1 MFFTYLGRELRRRSR
16 QALVIALGLALGI
29 GLTIAVSAASAGVKT
44 AQNAVLKSLYGVG
57 TDITVTQ
64 TATRGTGGAQSFGI
78 TGQAQT
84 TTGTKTTTSSQDTA
98 RVAPGSGTL
107 ASTTLTKIQ
116 GLSGVSGAVGSI
128 SLTDFNVSG
137 KLSQTFTQQPST
149 GATSSAG
156 RGGRGGSGSGSGGGF
171 RAGGPSGN
179 FSFSQTTMQGV
190 DVTNM
195 GIGPMSSVALA
206 SGTALTA
213 ADANS
218 AVAVVNSSYATQDS
232 IKVGSTEKLGGTSF
246 KVIGIVT
253 TSADEDYFIP
263 LAEAQKISS
272 ETGKVTT
279 VYVEAASSTD
289 INSVA
294 SEISKT
300 ASGSTVSTSAELA
313 NSVSGSLS
321 STASL
326 ANNLGKWLSIGV
338 LIAAFLVAALFTM
351 SAVGRRTREFGTLK
365 AIGWTSR
372 RVVRQVLGESI
383 VTGLIGGILGIAVG
397 YAGAYTIDKVS
408 PALTAAPPTA
418 SFGGSNTAGGGGFGG
433 FGGGGGGGAAGAAGG
448 GGGGGGGFAAR
459 ASASHDITV
468 HLTAPV
474 DIKILLLAVGLA
486 ILGGLIAGGLGGWR
500 ASSLRPAD
508 ALSKVA

>member
-29 GLTIAVSAASAGVKT
+29 GLTIAVSAASAGVKA
-44 AQNAVLKSLYGVG
+44 AQNDVLKSLYGVG

-64 TATRGTGGAQSFGI
+64 TATRGSGGAQSFGI
-78 TGQAQT
+78 TGQAQS
-84 TTGTKTTTSSQDTA
+84 TTGTKTTTASQDTA
-98 RVAPGSGTL
+98 RVAGGSGTL
-107 ASTTLTKIQ
+107 ASTTLTKVK
-116 GLSGVSGAVGSI
+116 GLSGVADAVGSI
-128 SLTDFNVSG
+128 SLTDFNISG
-137 KLSQTFTQQPST
+137 KLTQSFTQEPST
-149 GATSSAG
+149 SPTGSAG
-156 RGGRGGSGSGSGGGF
+156 RGGRGTGGGGGGGGF

-179 FSFSQTTMQGV
+179 FSFNQTTMQGV
-190 DVTNM
+190 DVTDM
-195 GIGPMSSVALA
+195 TIGPMSSVTLA
-206 SGTALTA
+206 SGAELTA
-213 ADANS
+213 ADATK
-218 AVAVVNSSYATQDS
+218 ADAVVNSSYATQDS
-232 IKVGSTEKLGGTSF
+232 IKVGSTETLGGTKF
-246 KVIGIVT
+246 TVIGIVT

-263 LAEAQKISS
+263 LAEAQKISNDS
-272 ETGKVTT
+272 AKVTT
-279 VYVEAASSTD
+279 IYVKAASSTD

-313 NSVSGSLS
+313 NSVNGSLS

-338 LIAAFLVAALFTM
+338 LLAAFLVAALFTM

-383 VTGLIGGILGIAVG
+383 VTGLIGGIIGIGLGFG
-397 YAGAYTIDKVS
+397 GAYAIDKFA
-408 PALTAAPPTA
+408 PTLTASPSTNT
-418 SFGGSNTAGGGGFGG
+418 SSNTAGGFPGGGN
-433 FGGGGGGGAAGAAGG
+433 FGGGAGGAAGG
-448 GGGGGGGFAAR
+448 GGGGAGR
-459 ASASHDITV
+459 AGATHDIIV

-474 DIKILLLAVGLA
+474 NISILLLAVGLA

-500 ASSLRPAD
+500 AASLRPAD

>member
-44 AQNAVLKSLYGVG
+44 AQNDVLKSLYGVG

-64 TATRGTGGAQSFGI
+64 TATRGTGGAQTFGL

-116 GLSGVSGAVGSI
+116 GLSGVSGAVGSL
-128 SLTDFNVSG
+128 SLTDFNISG
-137 KLSQTFTQQPST
+137 KLTQSFTQLPST
-149 GATSSAG
+149 TPTGSADR
-156 RGGRGGSGSGSGGGF
+156 RGGGGGGGGGGF

-179 FSFSQTTMQGV
+179 FSFNQTTMQGV

-195 GIGPMSSVALA
+195 AIGPMSSVTLA
-206 SGTALTA
+206 SGAELTA
-213 ADANS
+213 ADATT
-218 AVAVVNSSYATQDS
+218 ADAVVNSSYAAQDS
-232 IKVGSTEKLGGTSF
+232 IKVGSTETLGGTKF
-246 KVIGIVT
+246 TVIGIVT
-253 TSADEDYFIP
+253 TSSDEDYFIP
-263 LAEAQKISS
+263 LAEAQKISDS
-272 ETGKVTT
+272 TGKVTT

-294 SEISKT
+294 SEISKA

-313 NSVSGSLS
+313 SSVSGSLS

-338 LIAAFLVAALFTM
+338 LIAAFLVAALFTV

-383 VTGLIGGILGIAVG
+383 VTGLVGGVIGIGLG

-408 PALTAAPPTA
+408 PALTASPTTTSA
-418 SFGGSNTAGGGGFGG
+418 SNTAGGFGG
-433 FGGGGGGGAAGAAGG
+433 AGGA

-459 ASASHDITV
+459 ANAAKDITV

>member
-44 AQNAVLKSLYGVG
+44 AQNDVLKSLYGVG

-64 TATRGTGGAQSFGI
+64 TATRGTGGAQTFGI
-78 TGQAQT
+78 TGQSQT
-84 TTGTKTTTSSQDTA
+84 TTGTKTTTSSQDSA
-98 RVAPGSGTL
+98 RVANGSGTL
-107 ASTTLTKIQ
+107 ATTTLTKIKA
-116 GLSGVSGAVGSI
+116 LSGVSDAVGSL
-128 SLTDFNVSG
+128 SLTDFDVSG
-137 KLSQTFTQQPST
+137 SLTQSFTQHTTTGST
-149 GATSSAG
+149 GSTSG
-156 RGGRGGSGSGSGGGF
+156 TSGSGSKTGSTSGAGGGSSSF
-171 RAGGPSGN
+171 SAGPPSGS
-179 FSFSQTTMQGV
+179 FSFNQTTMQGV
-190 DVTNM
+190 DVSDLT
-195 GIGPMSSVALA
+195 IGPMSSVTLK
-206 SGTALTA
+206 SGRELTA
-213 ADANS
+213 ADATT

-279 VYVEAASSTD
+279 VYVKAASSTQ
-289 INSVA
+289 ISAVA

-313 NSVSGSLS
+313 DSVTGSLS

-338 LIAAFLVAALFTM
+338 LLAAFLVAALFTM

-365 AIGWTSR
+365 AIGWTSK

-383 VTGLIGGILGIAVG
+383 VTGLIGGLLGIGIG
-397 YAGAYTIDKVS
+397 YAGAYAIDKFA
-408 PALTAAPPTA
+408 PTLTASSSTSDA
-418 SFGGSNTAGGGGFGG
+418 SNTAGGGP
-433 FGGGGGGGAAGAAGG
+433 GGGGASSAA
-448 GGGGGGGFAAR
+448 
-459 ASASHDITV
+459 HDITV

-474 DIKILLLAVGLA
+474 DISILLLAVGLA

>member
-29 GLTIAVSAASAGVKT
+29 GLTIAVSAASAGVKA
-44 AQNAVLKSLYGVG
+44 AQADVLKSLYGVG

-78 TGQAQT
+78 TGQSQT
-84 TTGTKTTTSSQDTA
+84 TTGTKTTTTSQDTA
-98 RVAPGSGTL
+98 RLAIGSGTL
-107 ASTTLTKIQ
+107 ATTTLTKIQ
-116 GLSGVSGAVGSI
+116 GLSGVSDAVGSL

-137 KLSQTFTQQPST
+137 SLQQSFTQAPST
-149 GATSSAG
+149 SSTSGAG
-156 RGGRGGSGSGSGGGF
+156 NRGGGNGSGTNGGGGGSF
-171 RAGGPSGN
+171 RAGPPSGN
-179 FSFSQTTMQGV
+179 FSFNQTTMQGV
-190 DVTNM
+190 NVSDMT
-195 GIGPMSSVALA
+195 IGPMSSVTLSSGRELA
-206 SGTALTA
+206 AG
-213 ADANS
+213 DATS

-232 IKVGSTEKLGGTSF
+232 IKVGSTETLGGTKF
-246 KVIGIVT
+246 TVVGIVT
-253 TSADEDYFIP
+253 TSASEDYFIP
-263 LAEAQKISS
+263 LAEAQKIST
-272 ETGKVTT
+272 ETGKVST
-279 VYVEAASSTD
+279 VYVKATSSTQ

-300 ASGSTVSTSAELA
+300 ASGSTVSTSADLA
-313 NSVSGSLS
+313 SSVSGSLS

-338 LIAAFLVAALFTM
+338 LLAAFLVAALFTM

-383 VTGLIGGILGIAVG
+383 VTGLIGGIIGIGIG
-397 YAGAYTIDKVS
+397 YGGAYAIGKFAPT
-408 PALTAAPPTA
+408 LTASDTPASTA
-418 SFGGSNTAGGGGFGG
+418 SNTAGG
-433 FGGGGGGGAAGAAGG
+433 FGGGASR
-448 GGGGGGGFAAR
+448 FAA
-459 ASASHDITV
+459 ANDIKV

-474 DIKILLLAVGLA
+474 DINILLLAVGLA

>member
-44 AQNAVLKSLYGVG
+44 AQNDVLKSLYGVG

-64 TATRGTGGAQSFGI
+64 TATRGTGGAQTFGL

-84 TTGTKTTTSSQDTA
+84 TTGTKTTTSTQDTA
-98 RVAPGSGTL
+98 RVVPGTGTL
-107 ASTTLTKIQ
+107 ATTTLTKIQ
-116 GLSGVSGAVGSI
+116 GLSGVSGAVGSL
-128 SLTDFNVSG
+128 SLADFNISG
-137 KLSQTFTQQPST
+137 KLTQSFTQLPST
-149 GATSSAG
+149 TPTGSATR
-156 RGGRGGSGSGSGGGF
+156 RGGGGGGGGGGF

-179 FSFSQTTMQGV
+179 FSFNQTTVQGV

-195 GIGPMSSVALA
+195 AIGPMSSVTLA
-206 SGTALTA
+206 SGRELKSS
-213 ADANS
+213 DATS
-218 AVAVVNSSYATQDS
+218 AVAVVNSSYATQNS
-232 IKVGSTEKLGGTSF
+232 VKVGSTETLGGTKF
-246 KVIGIVT
+246 TIVGIVT
-253 TSADEDYFIP
+253 TSSSEDYFIP

-279 VYVEAASSTD
+279 VYVQAASSND
-289 INSVA
+289 ITAVA

-338 LIAAFLVAALFTM
+338 LLAAFLVAALFTM
-351 SAVGRRTREFGTLK
+351 AAVGRRTREFGTLK
-365 AIGWTSR
+365 AIGWTSK
-372 RVVRQVLGESI
+372 RVVSQVLGESI
-383 VTGLIGGILGIAVG
+383 VTGLIGGVIGIGLGFG
-397 YAGAYTIDKVS
+397 GAYAIDKFA
-408 PALTAAPPTA
+408 PTLTASSSTSSA
-418 SFGGSNTAGGGGFGG
+418 SNTAGGFP
-433 FGGGGGGGAAGAAGG
+433 GGGGAASAAK
-448 GGGGGGGFAAR
+448 
-459 ASASHDITV
+459 DITV

-474 DIKILLLAVGLA
+474 DLSVLALAVGLA
-486 ILGGLIAGGLGGWR
+486 ILGGLIAGGVGGWR

>member
-29 GLTIAVSAASAGVKT
+29 GLTIAVSAASSGVKV
-44 AQNAVLKSLYGVG
+44 AQNDVLKSLYGVG

-78 TGQAQT
+78 TGQSQT
-84 TTGTKTTTSSQDTA
+84 TTGTKTTTTSQDTA
-98 RVAPGSGTL
+98 RVANGSGTL
-107 ASTTLTKIQ
+107 TSTTLTKIK
-116 GLSGVSGAVGSI
+116 GLSGVSDAVGSL

-137 KLSQTFTQQPST
+137 SLTQSFTQNKSSSSGSSSTSKAPS
-149 GATSSAG
+149 GSSTS
-156 RGGRGGSGSGSGGGF
+156 GSGSGSF
-171 RAGGPSGN
+171 QAGPPSGN
-179 FSFSQTTMQGV
+179 FSFNQTTMQGV
-190 DVTNM
+190 DVSDMT
-195 GIGPMSSVALA
+195 IGPMSSVTLS
-206 SGTALTA
+206 SGRELTA
-213 ADANS
+213 SDANS
-218 AVAVVNSSYATQDS
+218 AVVVVNSSYATQNS
-232 IKVGSTEKLGGTSF
+232 IKVGSTETLGGTKF
-246 KVIGIVT
+246 TVVGIVT
-253 TSADEDYFIP
+253 TSSSEDYFMP

-272 ETGKVTT
+272 DTGKVTT
-279 VYVEAASSTD
+279 VYVKAASSTQ
-289 INSVA
+289 ISTVA

-300 ASGSTVSTSAELA
+300 ASGSTVSTSADLA

-338 LIAAFLVAALFTM
+338 LLAAFLVAALFTM

-383 VTGLIGGILGIAVG
+383 VTGLIGGVLGIGIG
-397 YAGAYTIDKVS
+397 YAGAFAIDKFA
-408 PALTAAPPTA
+408 PTLTASSSTSSA
-418 SFGGSNTAGGGGFGG
+418 SNTAGGGP
-433 FGGGGGGGAAGAAGG
+433 GGAAANSAA
-448 GGGGGGGFAAR
+448 
-459 ASASHDITV
+459 HDITV

-474 DIKILLLAVGLA
+474 DLSILALAVGLA
-486 ILGGLIAGGLGGWR
+486 VLGGLIAGGLGGWR

-508 ALSKVA
+508 ALAKVA

>member
-44 AQNAVLKSLYGVG
+44 AQNDVLKSLYGVG

-64 TATRGTGGAQSFGI
+64 TATRGTGGAQTFGL

-98 RVAPGSGTL
+98 RVVPGTGTL
-107 ASTTLTKIQ
+107 ATTTLTKIQ
-116 GLSGVSGAVGSI
+116 GLSGVSGAVGSLA
-128 SLTDFNVSG
+128 LTDFDVSG
-137 KLSQTFTQQPST
+137 KLTQSFTQHTTTGST
-149 GATSSAG
+149 GSTSG
-156 RGGRGGSGSGSGGGF
+156 TSGSGSKTGSTSSTSGAGGGSSSF
-171 RAGGPSGN
+171 SAGPPSGS
-179 FSFSQTTMQGV
+179 FSFNQTTMQGV
-190 DVTNM
+190 DVSDLT
-195 GIGPMSSVALA
+195 IGPMSSVTLK
-206 SGTALTA
+206 SGRELTA
-213 ADANS
+213 ADATS
-218 AVAVVNSSYATQDS
+218 AVAVVNSSYATQES
-232 IKVGSTEKLGGTSF
+232 IKVGSTETLGGTKF
-246 KVIGIVT
+246 TVVGIVT
-253 TSADEDYFIP
+253 TSSSEDYFIP

-279 VYVEAASSTD
+279 VYVKAASSTQ
-289 INSVA
+289 ISAVA

-313 NSVSGSLS
+313 DSVTGSLS

-338 LIAAFLVAALFTM
+338 LLAAFLVAALFTM

-365 AIGWTSR
+365 AIGWTSK

-383 VTGLIGGILGIAVG
+383 VTGLIGGLLGIGIG
-397 YAGAYTIDKVS
+397 YAGAYAIDKFA
-408 PALTAAPPTA
+408 PTLTASSSTSDA
-418 SFGGSNTAGGGGFGG
+418 SNTAGGGP
-433 FGGGGGGGAAGAAGG
+433 GGGGASSAA
-448 GGGGGGGFAAR
+448 
-459 ASASHDITV
+459 HDITV

-474 DIKILLLAVGLA
+474 DISILLLAVGLA

>member
-29 GLTIAVSAASAGVKT
+29 GLTIAVSAASAGVKA
-44 AQNAVLKSLYGVG
+44 AQNDVLKSLYGVG

-64 TATRGTGGAQSFGI
+64 TATRGTGGAQTFGI

-84 TTGTKTTTSSQDTA
+84 TTGTKTTTASQDTA

-116 GLSGVSGAVGSI
+116 GLSGVSGAVGSL
-128 SLTDFNVSG
+128 SLTDFDVSG
-137 KLSQTFTQQPST
+137 KLSQSFTQLPST
-149 GATSSAG
+149 TATGSAG
-156 RGGRGGSGSGSGGGF
+156 RGTRGTGGGTTGGGF

-190 DVTNM
+190 DVSNM
-195 GIGPMSSVALA
+195 AIGPMSSVTLSSGRELA
-206 SGTALTA
+206 AS
-213 ADANS
+213 DANS
-218 AVAVVNSSYATQDS
+218 AVAVINSSYATQES
-232 IKVGSTEKLGGTSF
+232 IKVGATETLGGTKF
-246 KVIGIVT
+246 TVVGIVT
-253 TSADEDYFIP
+253 TSSDEDYFIP

-289 INSVA
+289 INAVA

-383 VTGLIGGILGIAVG
+383 VTGLIGGLIGIAIG

-408 PALTAAPPTA
+408 PALTAAPATSSA
-418 SFGGSNTAGGGGFGG
+418 SNTAGGFP
-433 FGGGGGGGAAGAAGG
+433 GGGGAAG
-448 GGGGGGGFAAR
+448 GGGFAGR
-459 ASASHDITV
+459 ATTAKDITV

>member
-29 GLTIAVSAASAGVKT
+29 GLTIAVSAASAGVKS
-44 AQNAVLKSLYGVG
+44 AQNDVLKSLYGVG

-64 TATRGTGGAQSFGI
+64 TATRGTGGAQTFGI
-78 TGQAQT
+78 TGQSQT
-84 TTGTKTTTSSQDTA
+84 TTGTKTTTSSQDSA
-98 RVAPGSGTL
+98 RLANGSGTL
-107 ASTTLTKIQ
+107 ATTTLTKIK
-116 GLSGVSGAVGSI
+116 GLSGVSDAVGSL
-128 SLTDFNVSG
+128 SLTDFDVSG
-137 KLSQTFTQQPST
+137 SLTQSFTQHTTTPST
-149 GATSSAG
+149 TSTSGASGSKS
-156 RGGRGGSGSGSGGGF
+156 GGTTSGSGGSNSF
-171 RAGGPSGN
+171 SAGPPSGS
-179 FSFSQTTMQGV
+179 FSFNQTTMQGV
-190 DVTNM
+190 DVSDLT
-195 GIGPMSSVALA
+195 IGPMSSVTLK
-206 SGTALTA
+206 SGRELTSS
-213 ADANS
+213 DSTS
-218 AVAVVNSSYATQDS
+218 AVAVVNSSYATQES
-232 IKVGSTEKLGGTSF
+232 IKVGSTETLGGTKF
-246 KVIGIVT
+246 TVVGIVT
-253 TSADEDYFIP
+253 TSSSEDYFIP

-279 VYVEAASSTD
+279 VYVKATSSTE
-289 INSVA
+289 ISAVA

-313 NSVSGSLS
+313 SSVTGSLS

-338 LIAAFLVAALFTM
+338 LLAAFLVAALFTM

-383 VTGLIGGILGIAVG
+383 VTGLIGGLLGIGIG
-397 YAGAYTIDKVS
+397 YAGAYAIDKFA
-408 PALTAAPPTA
+408 PTLTASSSTSDA
-418 SFGGSNTAGGGGFGG
+418 SNTAGGGP
-433 FGGGGGGGAAGAAGG
+433 GGGGTTSAA
-448 GGGGGGGFAAR
+448 
-459 ASASHDITV
+459 HDITV

-474 DIKILLLAVGLA
+474 DISILLLAVGLA

>member
-44 AQNAVLKSLYGVG
+44 AQNDVLKSLYGVG

-64 TATRGTGGAQSFGI
+64 TATRGTGGAQTFGI
-78 TGQAQT
+78 TGQSQT
-84 TTGTKTTTSSQDTA
+84 TTGTKTTTSSQDSA
-98 RVAPGSGTL
+98 RVANGSGTL
-107 ASTTLTKIQ
+107 ATTTLTKIKA
-116 GLSGVSGAVGSI
+116 LSGVSDAVGSL
-128 SLTDFNVSG
+128 SLTDFDVSG
-137 KLSQTFTQQPST
+137 SLTQSFTQHTTTGST
-149 GATSSAG
+149 GSTSG
-156 RGGRGGSGSGSGGGF
+156 TSGSGSKTGSTGSTSGAGGGSSSF
-171 RAGGPSGN
+171 SAGPPSGS
-179 FSFSQTTMQGV
+179 FSFNQTTMQGV
-190 DVTNM
+190 DVSDLT
-195 GIGPMSSVALA
+195 IGPMSSVTLK
-206 SGTALTA
+206 SGRELTA
-213 ADANS
+213 ADATT
-218 AVAVVNSSYATQDS
+218 AVAVVNSSYATQEN
-232 IKVGSTEKLGGTSF
+232 IKVGSTETLGGTKF
-246 KVIGIVT
+246 TVVGIVT
-253 TSADEDYFIP
+253 TSSSEDYFIP

-279 VYVEAASSTD
+279 VYVKAASSTQ
-289 INSVA
+289 ISAVA

-313 NSVSGSLS
+313 DSVTGSLS

-338 LIAAFLVAALFTM
+338 LLAAFLVAALFTM

-365 AIGWTSR
+365 AIGWTSK

-383 VTGLIGGILGIAVG
+383 VTGLIGGLLGIGIG
-397 YAGAYTIDKVS
+397 YAGAYAIDKFA
-408 PALTAAPPTA
+408 PTLTASSSTSDA
-418 SFGGSNTAGGGGFGG
+418 SNTAGGGP
-433 FGGGGGGGAAGAAGG
+433 GGGGASSAA
-448 GGGGGGGFAAR
+448 
-459 ASASHDITV
+459 HDITV

-474 DIKILLLAVGLA
+474 DISILLLAVGLA

>member
-29 GLTIAVSAASAGVKT
+29 GLTIAVSAASAGVKA
-44 AQNAVLKSLYGVG
+44 AQNDVLKSLYGVG

-64 TATRGTGGAQSFGI
+64 TATRGSGGAQTFGI
-78 TGQAQT
+78 TGQSQT

-116 GLSGVSGAVGSI
+116 GLSGVSGAVGSL
-128 SLTDFNVSG
+128 SLTDFDVSG
-137 KLSQTFTQQPST
+137 KLSQTFTQQST
-149 GATSSAG
+149 TGGTGSSSGTSGTGSKT
-156 RGGRGGSGSGSGGGF
+156 GGTGGGGF
-171 RAGGPSGN
+171 SAGAPSGN
-179 FSFSQTTMQGV
+179 FSFNQTTMEGV
-190 DVTNM
+190 DVSNLTV
-195 GIGPMSSVALA
+195 GPMSSVTLS
-206 SGTALTA
+206 SGRELTSS
-213 ADANS
+213 DATS

-232 IKVGSTEKLGGTSF
+232 IKVGSTETLGGTKF
-246 KVIGIVT
+246 TVVGIVT
-253 TSADEDYFIP
+253 TSSSEDYFIP

-383 VTGLIGGILGIAVG
+383 VTGLIGGAIGIGIG
-397 YAGAYTIDKVS
+397 YAGAFAIDKFA
-408 PALTAAPPTA
+408 PTLTASSSTSSA
-418 SFGGSNTAGGGGFGG
+418 SNTAGGFPG
-433 FGGGGGGGAAGAAGG
+433 GGGGGGGANSAA
-448 GGGGGGGFAAR
+448 
-459 ASASHDITV
+459 HDITV

-474 DIKILLLAVGLA
+474 DIKVLLLAVGLA

>member
-44 AQNAVLKSLYGVG
+44 AQADVLKSLYGVG

-64 TATRGTGGAQSFGI
+64 TAARGTGGGQSFSI
-78 TGQAQT
+78 QGQSQS

-98 RVAPGSGTL
+98 RLANGSGTL
-107 ASTTLTKIQ
+107 TSATLTKIKSQ
-116 GLSGVSGAVGSI
+116 SGVSDAVGSL
-128 SLTDFNVSG
+128 SLTDTAVNGSL
-137 KLSQTFTQQPST
+137 KQSFTQAPST
-149 GATSSAG
+149 SSTGSAKSG
-156 RGGRGGSGSGSGGGF
+156 TGSGSGSTSGGGSF
-171 RAGGPSGN
+171 SAGPPSGS
-179 FSFSQTTMQGV
+179 FSFNQTTMQGV
-190 DVTNM
+190 DVSDM
-195 GIGPMSSVALA
+195 SIGPMSSVTLK
-206 SGTALTA
+206 SGRELTA

-218 AVAVVNSSYATQDS
+218 AVVVVNSSYATQNS
-232 IKVGSTEKLGGTSF
+232 VKVGSTETLGGTKF
-246 KVIGIVT
+246 TVVGIVT
-253 TSADEDYFIP
+253 TSSSEDYFMP

-279 VYVEAASSTD
+279 VYVKAASSTQ
-289 INSVA
+289 ITSVA
-294 SEISKT
+294 NEIKTT

-313 NSVSGSLS
+313 SSVSGSLS

-338 LIAAFLVAALFTM
+338 LLAAFLVAALFTM

-383 VTGLIGGILGIAVG
+383 VTGLIGGVIGIGIG
-397 YAGAYTIDKVS
+397 YAGACAIDKFA
-408 PALTAAPPTA
+408 PPLTASSSTSSA
-418 SFGGSNTAGGGGFGG
+418 SN
-433 FGGGGGGGAAGAAGG
+433 AAGG
-448 GGGGGGGFAAR
+448 GPGGGAPTSAA
-459 ASASHDITV
+459 SDITV

-474 DIKILLLAVGLA
+474 NLSVLALAVGLA
-486 ILGGLIAGGLGGWR
+486 VLGGLIAGGLGGWR